1 MSNKIPY
8 LSYTLSLIFYLI
20 PNLKKYFHL
29 NLLFYLID
37 IDIEFLFYFQIYQQ
51 NVLHPVVLFLLNLI
65 FFLKF
70 FHLNYIQSYYH

>member
-1 MSNKIPY
+1 MSNKMPY
-8 LSYTLSLIFYLI
+8 LFYTLFPISYLI

-29 NLLFYLID
+29 NFLFYLID